1 MGWQEETGV
10 YNSVMAT
17 AGEALMHAAGQL
29 LAPENARQLDYDGD
43 ADEFGQYL
51 CETMAGFGTSHLHT
65 LAPDK
70 KILFLQQ
77 VLPSASVSE
86 DAAHAMARA
95 HAEPLWR
102 SFLCP
107 LVDLQRTTR
116 TLLGPDP
123 N

>member
-1 MGWQEETGV
+1 M

-29 LAPENARQLDYDGD
+29 LATENARQLDNDGD

-77 VLPSASVSE
+77 VLPSACVSV

-102 SFLCP
+102 SSPLS
-107 LVDLQRTTR
+107 LVDLLQCHMRITR
-116 TLLGPDP
+116 TLLRPDP